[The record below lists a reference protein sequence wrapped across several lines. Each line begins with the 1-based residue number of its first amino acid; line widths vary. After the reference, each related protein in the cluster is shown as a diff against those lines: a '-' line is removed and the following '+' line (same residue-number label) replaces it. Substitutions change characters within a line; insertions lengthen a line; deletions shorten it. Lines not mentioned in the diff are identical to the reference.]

1 MAYIEC
7 TGAKAKKY
15 LRICKNRAIAG
26 TRQPKKIV
34 IKNLGPLKRFDDGK
48 PDFLKRFRERFN
60 SDGITVDGVLY
71 RNDDFISKQ
80 YNFNIPFT
88 PEKSLDSISF
98 KHYNYGYTI
107 LDAVL
112 SSLKVNDYLKVY
124 KFRCKTELD
133 LCGVL
138 RLLVLSRILN
148 PDSKLST
155 FEAKDDFFGAPF
167 ASIHSVKDIYRAL
180 DIFSSLSLNIQTR
193 INTSITNSTIG
204 RKVDLIY
211 YDVTNYYFE
220 TMYGDED
227 IFLTVDD
234 VSGDNEGNTEPVY
247 DEDGNPII
255 VKRAI
260 RKKGVSKENR
270 SEPIVQ
276 MGLFIDQNGIP
287 ISYDIFPG
295 SMHDQMTFSEMIAS
309 HHMPMNLGRVVVV
322 ADNGMHNQYNLYD
335 LVANG
340 DGYIISKSLRKSWRS
355 MRDFVLD
362 EEGYTIRHTDE
373 NGNPTFKY
381 KSITYTKVLNSRK
394 DEDGKRRQTTLKEK
408 MVVFW
413 SKAHAEAD
421 RRENAKFV
429 EYLESCK
436 EHPEKFKDKS
446 KIKRYFKQV
455 QTNKQTGEKVATKD
469 KAIISYEL
477 DEAKVKVMQEVYG
490 YYAIVTSETEEDD
503 IDIINR
509 YHNLSRIEDS
519 FRITKSDLEGRPVYV
534 RTEEHIRAHFLI
546 CFIALVII
554 RLIQIKYQKLYGEDL
569 SKDHEI
575 GKHRHWQQ
583 GITAERLQEI
593 LRDFRVAKDRNDICL
608 FDANDENREVIKR
621 LFHCLGTDFAINE
634 PTTNEIKS
642 MQIRLK
648 KNFKL

>member
-1 MAYIEC
+1 MSHIEC
-7 TGAKAKKY
+7 TGYKNAKY
-15 LRICKNRAIAG
+15 LRIANDR
-26 TRQPKKIV
+26 KIV
-34 IKNLGPLKRFDDGK
+34 GSGGKHKKEIIKNLGPLKKWDDGK
-48 PDFLKRFRERFN
+48 PDFLKRFRRQYETT
-60 SDGITVDGVLY
+60 GIMVDGTLY
-71 RNDDFISKQ
+71 EKEATGKKYQ
-80 YNFNIPFT
+80 FNIPFSRNN
-88 PEKSLDSISF
+88 PLALSSAEF
-98 KHYNYGYTI
+98 YNYGYFV

-112 SSLKVNDYLKVY
+112 LSLHLNHYLGMY
-124 KFRCKTELD
+124 KSRHKTELD
-133 LCGVL
+133 LYGIL
-138 RLLVLSRILN
+138 RLLVLSRILK
-148 PDSKLST
+148 PDSKLGT
-155 FEAKDDFFGAPF
+155 FEAKDDFFGNPF
-167 ASIHSVKDIYRAL
+167 DSIHDVKDIYRAL
-180 DIFSSLSLNIQTR
+180 DIFSDLSSSIQGR

-220 TMYGDED
+220 TMYGDDD

-234 VSGDNEGNTEPVY
+234 VSGNSEGNAEPVY
-247 DEDGNPII
+247 DEDGNPI
-255 VKRAI
+255 VLKRAI

-295 SMHDQMTFSEMIAS
+295 SMHDQMTFSEMIKS

-322 ADNGMHNQYNLYD
+322 ADNGMHNQYNLHD

-355 MRDFVLD
+355 MREFVLD
-362 EEGYTIRHTDE
+362 EDGYIVRHTDE
-373 NGNPTFKY
+373 NSNPTFKY
-381 KSITYTKVLNSRK
+381 KSVIYDRTLTGR
-394 DEDGKRRQTTLKEK
+394 DGKPITVKEK

-413 SKAHAEAD
+413 SKTHADAD
-421 RRENAKFV
+421 RKENAKFV

-436 EHPEKFKDKS
+436 EHPEKFRDKS
-446 KIKRYFKQV
+446 KVKRYFKQV
-455 QTNKQTGEKVATKD
+455 QTYKQTGEKVATKD

-477 DEAKVKVMQEVYG
+477 DEAKVKAMQEVYG

-519 FRITKSDLEGRPVYV
+519 FRITKSELEGRPVYV

-554 RLIQIKYQKLYGEDL
+554 RIIQIKYRKLYGEDL
-569 SKDHEI
+569 DKDYKI
-575 GKHRHWQQ
+575 GRHRHWQQ
-583 GITAERLQEI
+583 GITAERLQQV
-593 LRDFRVAKDRNDICL
+593 LRDFRVATDEEGTCL
-608 FDANDENREVIKR
+608 FDAKKRDQKEIRR
-621 LFHCLGTDFAINE
+621 LFKSLGTEFYINE
-634 PTTNEIKS
+634 PTSNEARKLQS
-642 MQIRLK
+642 RLK

>member
-1 MAYIEC
+1 MSQIEC
-7 TGAKAKKY
+7 TGPKNGKY
-15 LRICKNRAIAG
+15 LRIVKERIILG
-26 TRQPKKIV
+26 SGGKHKKEI
-34 IKNLGPLKRFDDGK
+34 IKHLGPLKNWDDGK
-48 PDFLKRFRERFN
+48 PDFLSRLRDKYNTE
-60 SDGITVDGVLY
+60 GIIVDDVVY
-71 RNDDFISKQ
+71 RNEVVQNDKYKFI
-80 YNFNIPFT
+80 IPFSPQNPLT
-88 PEKSLDSISF
+88 LSSAEF
-98 KHYNYGYTI
+98 YNYGYCV

-112 SSLKVNDYLKVY
+112 SSLRLDQHLGMY
-124 KFRCKTELD
+124 KSRHKTDLD
-133 LCGVL
+133 LYGIL

-148 PDSKLST
+148 PDSKLGT
-155 FEAKDDFFGAPF
+155 FEAKDNYYGNPF
-167 ASIHSVKDIYRAL
+167 ANIKDVKDIYRAL
-180 DIFSSLSLNIQTR
+180 DIFSDLSSSIQGR
-193 INTSITNSTIG
+193 INTSVTNSTIG

-220 TMYGDED
+220 TMYGDD
-227 IFLTVDD
+227 DVFLTVDE

-247 DEDGNPII
+247 DEDGNPI
-255 VKRAI
+255 VMKRAI

-340 DGYIISKSLRKSWRS
+340 DGYIISKSLRKSWKS
-355 MRDFVLD
+355 MRDFVLNED
-362 EEGYTIRHTDE
+362 GYIVRHTDTD
-373 NGNPTFKY
+373 GNPTFKH
-381 KSITYTKVLNSRK
+381 KSTVYERTLTGR
-394 DEDGKRRQTTLKEK
+394 DGKVITVKEK

-413 SKAHAEAD
+413 SKAHATEDERA
-421 RRENAKFV
+421 NAKFV

-446 KIKRYFKQV
+446 KVKRYFKQV
-455 QTNKQTGEKVATKD
+455 QTYKQTGKKVANKD
-469 KAIISYEL
+469 KTTITYEL
-477 DEAKVKVMQEVYG
+477 DEAKVEAMQEVYG

-534 RTEEHIRAHFLI
+534 RTEEHIRAHFLV

-569 SKDHEI
+569 SKDYEI

-583 GITAERLQEI
+583 GITAERMQEV
-593 LRDFRVAKDRNDICL
+593 LRDFRVATDEEGTCL
-608 FDANDENREVIKR
+608 FDAKKKDQKEIQR
-621 LFHCLGTDFAINE
+621 LFKCLDTEFYINE
-634 PTTNEIKS
+634 PTSNEARKL
-642 MQIRLK
+642 QTRLK